1 MSPCCSTQW
10 PSRQLEVAR
19 ISVSFPL
26 PWAIST
32 HSLKRVCLLH
42 IWHSISWLF
51 LTRLAVPTM
60 PWAHDGSGNTFSSLE
75 SPNPASCC
83 VLCSLK
89 DDFCSSG
96 RVSPASTYTH
106 LAVCLCL
113 QVLVIP
119 LTWGEHCSCGTWD
132 RSVGCSCVLLEFW
145 FVPGTHKVTTLICCL
160 GFPWGQARVFY
171 ALTEGI

>member
-1 MSPCCSTQW
+1 MLCKGELSKWMSSCRSTQW
-10 PSRQLEVAR
+10 QSRWLEVAH

-32 HSLKRVCLLH
+32 HSLKTICLLH

-51 LTRLAVPTM
+51 LTRLAVPTL
-60 PWAHDGSGNTFSSLE
+60 PWAHYGSVNTFSSLE

-83 VLCSLK
+83 VLYSLK
-89 DDFCSSG
+89 DDFYSSG
-96 RVSPASTYTH
+96 RLSPASTYTR

-119 LTWGEHCSCGTWD
+119 LNWGEHRSCGPWD
-132 RSVGCSCVLLEFW
+132 GCVGCCCVRFEFW
-145 FVPGTHKVTTLICCL
+145 FVSGIRKVPTVICCL
-160 GFPWGQARVFY
+160 GFPWG
-171 ALTEGI
+171 